1 MFVVKHLIMNTST
14 VDKVVLDRA
23 TNKKENIVLEYSS
36 LRKAV
41 LTVRALDHEIRKE
54 IIKILDKNKSIT
66 VTDLY
71 TNLGVEQSVAS
82 QHLAVLRRSGIV
94 KTGKAGKYVNYS
106 INEARLEEVN
116 ELVKNLADYKS

>member
-1 MFVVKHLIMNTST
+1 MSKITI
-14 VDKVVLDRA
+14 DKVVLKKA
-23 TNKKENIVLEYSS
+23 LENKQNIVLEYNS

-41 LTVRALDHEIRKE
+41 LTVRALDHEMRKE
-54 IIKILDKNKSIT
+54 IIKILDKTKSIT

-94 KTGKAGKYVNYS
+94 KTGKTGKYVHYS

-116 ELVKNLADYKS
+116 ELVKNLAENKS

>member
-1 MFVVKHLIMNTST
+1 MFVVKHLFMNAST
-14 VDKVVLDRA
+14 VDKVVLERA

-54 IIKILDKNKSIT
+54 IIKILDKTKSIT

-94 KTGKAGKYVNYS
+94 KTGKTGKYVNYS
-106 INEARLEEVN
+106 INEDRLQEIN
-116 ELVKNLADYKS
+116 ELIKNLATFKS

>member
-1 MFVVKHLIMNTST
+1 MNTST

-106 INEARLEEVN
+106 INETRLEEVN
-116 ELVKNLADYKS
+116 ELVKNLANYKS